1 MHPRQLRLILV
12 IVGCVAALLWSQF
25 GPRATTGATAPDVS
39 TAPVVEVPQRGT
51 PATAAPPARE
61 APTPSRY
68 GTYGFRSPDRLVEHF
83 EKHGAEF
90 GARSAADYLA
100 QAQALRD
107 APVSDDVLEAT
118 RSADGVISRYRRST
132 GAFLAFDADGT
143 IRTFFKPNDGER
155 YFRRQL
161 TRRPQ

>member
-25 GPRATTGATAPDVS
+25 RPRTTTGPATPDVS
-39 TAPVVEVPQRGT
+39 TAPVVVPEHGT

-61 APTPSRY
+61 TPIPGRY
-68 GTYGFRSPDRLVEHF
+68 GSYGFRSPDRLVDHF

-90 GARSAADYLA
+90 GVRSAADYLA
-100 QAQALRD
+100 LAQALRD

-118 RSADGVISRYRRST
+118 RSSDGVISRYRRST
-132 GAFLAFDADGT
+132 GAFIAFDADGT